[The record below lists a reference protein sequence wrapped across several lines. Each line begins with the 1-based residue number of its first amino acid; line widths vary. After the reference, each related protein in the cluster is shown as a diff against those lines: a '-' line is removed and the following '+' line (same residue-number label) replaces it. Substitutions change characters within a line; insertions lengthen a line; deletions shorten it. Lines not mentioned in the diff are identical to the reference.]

1 MKPHADL
8 RIQKLSIGREQ
19 APLAVIDNLVADAD
33 ELVELAAG
41 KMFGGVASHY
51 PGVRAK
57 APLTY
62 HQFVIASLRD
72 LFVGYFG
79 LAPAVR
85 VTSCHFSVMTTRPEA
100 LVPLQTIPHIDSHE
114 GRELAFVHYLF
125 KRDCGGTAFYRHR
138 STGFEFVDQA
148 RKAAYF
154 AKVAEE
160 HAGPDRAPQAYINGD
175 TALYEQIGRQD
186 GVFNRMLVYRRH
198 SLHSG
203 CIGPEFVFDADP
215 RRGRLSLNGFLA

>member
-1 MKPHADL
+1 MKPHPDL
-8 RIQKLSIGREQ
+8 RIQKLTIGHEQ
-19 APLAVIDNLVADAD
+19 APLAVIDNVAANAD
-33 ELVELAAG
+33 ELVEMAAG
-41 KMFGGVASHY
+41 KMFGSVASHY

-62 HQFVIASLRD
+62 HQLVLATLRD

-79 LAPAVR
+79 LAPSVR
-85 VTSCHFSVMTTRPEA
+85 VTSCHFSVMTTRPEDLA
-100 LVPLQTIPHIDSHE
+100 PLQTIPHIDSHDS
-114 GRELAFVHYLF
+114 RELAFVHYLF
-125 KRDCGGTAFYRHR
+125 RRDCGGTAFYRHR
-138 STGFEFVDQA
+138 STGFEFIDQA
-148 RKAAYF
+148 RRVQYF
-154 AKVAEE
+154 AKVEE
-160 HAGPDRAPQAYINGD
+160 EREGPHRSPQSYINGD

-186 GVFNRMLVYRRH
+186 GVFNRMLVYRRN